1 MSWTSLSL
9 YGQLEY
15 CKQVKQTK
23 TKKEIENMRF
33 LIKLNNKI
41 SLLKPSTS
49 SSSSGHS
56 CYKQPFDYLCFSEES
71 ELVHTRVHLLETL
84 ICRLL
89 QL

>member
-1 MSWTSLSL
+1 
-9 YGQLEY
+9 
-15 CKQVKQTK
+15 
-23 TKKEIENMRF
+23 MRF

-71 ELVHTRVHLLETL
+71 ELVHARVHLLEDGHE
-84 ICRLL
+84 RVFDLL
-89 QL
+89 VVFIEAGVSVADHRVTEA